1 MLCRDVMLP
10 YVYKCYETDPV
21 HLCARMMRNENIGFL
36 AVVDHHE
43 RLVGVVTDRDL
54 AIRVLADNLAPGSA
68 VDTIM
73 TSAELLTCRPEDEL
87 KQLEERM
94 AEAKKS
100 RALVLDDLGNC
111 IGIISLSDIAQSERP
126 RRTGRLLR
134 EISLR
139 ASEPIPKR

>member
-21 HLCARMMRNENIGFL
+21 HLCARMMRDENIGFL

-43 RLVGVVTDRDL
+43 KVVGVVTDRDL
-54 AIRVLADNLAPGSA
+54 AIRVLAENRAPGSA

-73 TSAELLTCRPEDEL
+73 TSGELLTCRPEDPI

-94 AEAKKS
+94 AESKKF

-134 EISLR
+134 EISWR
-139 ASEPIPKR
+139 ASEPIPNR